1 MRGLMTA
8 VSGIDGIPPS
18 AVAESFATRRR
29 RESRHEEFAEQARL
43 VEMLKELL
51 DPRTFFSSLENR
63 PRSRLAGV
71 FQRRRHVRAGLP
83 DLMVLHN
90 AKAVFIELKSKRGV
104 PSAAQKQICAELR
117 AAGAD
122 WYLARSALAAL
133 TALHHSG
140 VTFRRPW
147 SLPTLQAWEGP
158 FTFTNPNER
167 LPQHPEVSVERTA
180 ARRRWRERHHARKA
194 AQLAAERDDV
204 AGDNITA

>member
-1 MRGLMTA
+1 MTDSGAAGSLA
-8 VSGIDGIPPS
+8 VQ
-18 AVAESFATRRR
+18 RR
-29 RESRHEEFAEQARL
+29 REGRHEEFAEQTRL
-43 VEMLKELL
+43 VEMLQELL
-51 DPRTFFSSLENR
+51 DPCTFFSSLENR

-133 TALHHSG
+133 TALHRSG
-140 VTFRRPW
+140 VAFCRPW
-147 SLPTLQAWEGP
+147 KPPLLQAWEGP
-158 FTFTNPNER
+158 FTFTNLNER
-167 LPQHPEVSVERTA
+167 LPQHPQVSVERREA
-180 ARRRWRERHHARKA
+180 QRAWRERQRARKA
-194 AQLAAERDDV
+194 AQLAAERDDA
-204 AGDNITA
+204 AGGDIAA